1 MFREVLHPY
10 SPLPETHYELYATTD
25 HGAYSTAAVTTM
37 PRDVR
42 LTFYVP
48 CGIDKSRPR
57 VSDVR
62 FYCCCVLL
70 QTRNHVDK
78 NLHMNQRKA
87 KSHSDVLHL
96 RFVKISALIK
106 VLVENP

>member
-1 MFREVLHPY
+1 MLQQTLQLTVQQL
-10 SPLPETHYELYATTD
+10 LQQC
-25 HGAYSTAAVTTM
+25 

-78 NLHMNQRKA
+78 HLHMNQRKA
-87 KSHSDVLHL
+87 KSHSDVLPL
-96 RFVKISALIK
+96 RFVKNTVLSSYHTKIK
-106 VLVENP
+106 KCL